1 MDLLDDRL
9 FQLGLLVLGLTLGIA
24 AAALFLQAQRM
35 QKVSRRIDDL
45 VNQRRRVVMSS
56 AGSRILKSSTIT
68 ESLDQI
74 GETVSKLGIVRY
86 TIDEEERRL
95 LGKAGMGN
103 ETWLIRYSM
112 TRSALALLGLVVGI
126 LFLRADTLAMT
137 FLNVTAS
144 TGLGFMSLKWLLK
157 GMAESREVEF
167 EKELVAL
174 VDVMRLLAGVG
185 MSADQA
191 LDVISSQLRELLP
204 VTGKLLYNARP
215 QVQSGVPWI
224 TIMRR
229 INQTYSSQDFR
240 AFVAVLE
247 QIEKYGGAVQ
257 EPLKLFAERMVEKER
272 AHTKERMG
280 KLSVKLTGIMVL
292 TTLPAL
298 LILTGGPGI
307 ISLLNNLGRL

>member
-9 FQLGLLVLGLTLGIA
+9 FQLGLLVLGLTLGISA
-24 AAALFLQAQRM
+24 IALFMQAQRM

-56 AGSRILKSSTIT
+56 AGSRVLKGANIT

-74 GETVSKLGIVRY
+74 GEAVSKIGLVRY

-95 LGKAGMGN
+95 LGKAGMGSD
-103 ETWLIRYSM
+103 TWLIRYSM
-112 TRSALALLGLVVGI
+112 TRSALALLGFVIGL
-126 LFLRADTLAMT
+126 LFLRTDTLAMT
-137 FLNVTAS
+137 FLHVTAS
-144 TGLGFMSLKWLLK
+144 TGFGFMSLKWLLK
-157 GMAESREVEF
+157 SMAESREVEF

-191 LDVISSQLRELLP
+191 LDVISSQLRELVP
-204 VTGKLLYNARP
+204 VTGRLLYNARP

-224 TIMRR
+224 TILRR

-280 KLSVKLTGIMVL
+280 KLSVKLTGIMVV

>member
-9 FQLGLLVLGLTLGIA
+9 FQLGLLVLGLTLGISA
-24 AAALFLQAQRM
+24 VALFVQAQRM

-56 AGSRILKSSTIT
+56 AGSRVLKGANIT

-74 GETVSKLGIVRY
+74 GEAVSKIGLVRY

-95 LGKAGMGN
+95 LGKAGMGSD
-103 ETWLIRYSM
+103 TWLIRYSM
-112 TRSALALLGLVVGI
+112 TRCALALLGFLLGL
-126 LFLRADTLAMT
+126 LFLRTDTLAMT
-137 FLNVTAS
+137 FLHVTAS
-144 TGLGFMSLKWLLK
+144 TGFGFMSLKWLLK
-157 GMAESREVEF
+157 SMAESREVEF

-191 LDVISSQLRELLP
+191 LDVISSQLRELVP
-204 VTGKLLYNARP
+204 VTGRLLYNARP

-224 TIMRR
+224 TILRR

-280 KLSVKLTGIMVL
+280 KLSVKLTGIMVV

>member
-1 MDLLDDRL
+1 MDLFDDRL
-9 FQLGLLVLGLTLGIA
+9 FQLGLLVLGLTLGISA
-24 AAALFLQAQRM
+24 VALFVQAQRM

-45 VNQRRRVVMSS
+45 VSQRRRVVMSS
-56 AGSRILKSSTIT
+56 AGSRMLKGANIT

-74 GETVSKLGIVRY
+74 GQAVSKIGLVRY

-95 LGKAGMGN
+95 LGKAGMGSD
-103 ETWLIRYSM
+103 TWLIRYSM
-112 TRSALALLGLVVGI
+112 TRCALALLGFVVGI

-137 FLNVTAS
+137 FLHVTAS
-144 TGLGFMSLKWLLK
+144 TGFGFMSLKWLLK
-157 GMAESREVEF
+157 SMAESREVEF

-191 LDVISSQLRELLP
+191 LDVISSQLRELVP
-204 VTGKLLYNARP
+204 VTGRLLYNARP

-224 TIMRR
+224 TILRR

-280 KLSVKLTGIMVL
+280 KLSVKLTGIMVV